1 MFKSPNVAARVFKRQ
16 ILAPRPG
23 ASINF
28 VRQFYENLV
37 PGCTICDIDCPD
49 HSFRKF
55 TDDGQYLVS
64 FSMNMQ
70 DIIVFRPKWLSYS
83 FKGENCDHQTLAQK
97 AKKFDSFFTHLYSIS
112 LGSSNESICKDFFLY
127 LENHQFALFATTT
140 QTQIHELASIDGTV
154 LGFPSIEKITFHLVR
169 LNDGVVMD
177 EKSFRNDYVSL
188 IHNMGVFLHDNLLC
202 VFSLRYQTIHILQ
215 VQESG
220 NLVDVR
226 SIGPFCLEDDELFLK
241 SHSQVTQ
248 ANSFLSG
255 IKQRLLSF
263 IFRKAWNEESDP
275 SLRVQHLK
283 KKFYYH
289 FQDYLDLMMSK
300 VQFLDRQHLLLKF
313 GSVDGGVRM
322 ADHHLAFFAVYNM
335 ETTEIVAFY
344 QNPSEELY
352 SLFERFYDYFH
363 AKSREPLHAN
373 FISSHSNNIYA
384 LEHLQIMKSKASSL
398 SQYMKK
404 MLSSLPYTCQS
415 QSPSPYFDLSLFR
428 YDEKLISAT
437 DRHRH
442 STDHPLKFISR
453 RQPNVLKFKIKT
465 GVDSSNADGRAKRS
479 SFLFHP
485 YLPLV
490 LSIQQIYMQP
500 TVVNIHVRL

>member
-1 MFKSPNVAARVFKRQ
+1 MQAKTKIASLLARHVAGHVAGHVASVQ
-16 ILAPRPG
+16 ELANHL
-23 ASINF
+23 ASMQATTWLAVLINF

-127 LENHQFALFATTT
+127 LENHQFGLFATTT

-215 VQESG
+215 VRESG

-241 SHSQVTQ
+241 SHSQCSEVVNKSRSEESVHLSTNNIHHQQVTQ

-275 SLRVQHLK
+275 SLVQLK
-283 KKFYYH
+283 P
-289 FQDYLDLMMSK
+289 
-300 VQFLDRQHLLLKF
+300 LLNFTVILWESINF
-313 GSVDGGVRM
+313 
-322 ADHHLAFFAVYNM
+322 VY
-335 ETTEIVAFY
+335 IAIAC
-344 QNPSEELY
+344 
-352 SLFERFYDYFH
+352 YD
-363 AKSREPLHAN
+363 
-373 FISSHSNNIYA
+373 
-384 LEHLQIMKSKASSL
+384 
-398 SQYMKK
+398 
-404 MLSSLPYTCQS
+404 
-415 QSPSPYFDLSLFR
+415 
-428 YDEKLISAT
+428 
-437 DRHRH
+437 
-442 STDHPLKFISR
+442 
-453 RQPNVLKFKIKT
+453 
-465 GVDSSNADGRAKRS
+465 
-479 SFLFHP
+479 
-485 YLPLV
+485 
-490 LSIQQIYMQP
+490 
-500 TVVNIHVRL
+500 